1 MKELIDGFVSWST
14 SWLISFGPIAGV
26 LLIVLES
33 IIPALPLAVFIA
45 LNIKSYGM
53 LLGFLISWLSTVLG
67 CMLSFYM
74 FRKLFQKKLYNYIKR
89 KDSEKL
95 DKFMNMI
102 TNISF
107 PNLVVIVALP
117 FTPASWINAAAGL
130 SKINSK
136 KFLTA
141 IFIGK
146 PAMVYFWGYI
156 GKSFLESLTDISTMI
171 KIALL
176 LIGAFLISK
185 FVEKKFNLR

>member
-1 MKELIDGFVSWST
+1 MKGLIDGFVSWST

-53 LLGFLISWLSTVLG
+53 LIGFIISWFSTVLG
-67 CMLSFYM
+67 CILSFYM
-74 FRKLFQKKLYNYIKR
+74 FRRLFQKRLYNYIKR

-95 DKFMNMI
+95 DRFMNMI
-102 TNISF
+102 SNISF
-107 PNLVVIVALP
+107 TNLVIIVALP
-117 FTPASWINAAAGL
+117 FTPACWINIGAGL
-130 SKINSK
+130 SKISPK

-146 PAMVYFWGYI
+146 PAMVFFWGYI
-156 GKSFLESLTDISTMI
+156 GKSFLESLTDVTTMI

-185 FVEKKFNLR
+185 LVEKKFNLR

>member
-53 LLGFLISWLSTVLG
+53 LAGFIISWLSTILG

-74 FRKLFQKKLYNYIKR
+74 FRKLFQKRLYNYIKK
-89 KDSEKL
+89 KDSDKL

-107 PNLVVIVALP
+107 TNLVVIVALP

-130 SKINSK
+130 SKINPK
-136 KFLTA
+136 KFLIA

-156 GKSFLESLTDISTMI
+156 GKSFLESLTDVTTMI

-185 FVEKKFNLR
+185 IVEKKFNLR